1 MSNNAVSRNAL
12 LLFMRGS
19 QPIRRILMKNGF
31 IALAIWISSG
41 LALADYPEKSIRL
54 VVPFATGGTS
64 EIVARSVASSL
75 STSMGQSVYVDNKPG
90 GAGNIAMEE
99 VKRANP
105 DGYTLMLGHVGT
117 LAVNPALFGKKL
129 PYDPNKD
136 FMPVT
141 LVAKVPNVI
150 AVSEKSPYKTLAD
163 LVTDA
168 KKNPAKINYG
178 SAGNGSAGHLAM
190 EYFSSEVGIDLVHV
204 PYKGSGPMLTDLIGG
219 QIQATFNGLPSLMG
233 QIKGGTL
240 RPLAVGSAERSKVL
254 PNVPTLS
261 ESGYKGFETSQWYGI
276 IVPAGTPQPI
286 IDRLQREIAKSL
298 KSKEDSKRM
307 LEDGAVLVGDT
318 PAQFTAFI
326 KLEQNRW
333 NKVIEKA
340 KITID

>member
-1 MSNNAVSRNAL
+1 
-12 LLFMRGS
+12 
-19 QPIRRILMKNGF
+19 
-31 IALAIWISSG
+31 
-41 LALADYPEKSIRL
+41 
-54 VVPFATGGTS
+54 
-64 EIVARSVASSL
+64 
-75 STSMGQSVYVDNKPG
+75 VYVDNKPG

-105 DGYTLMLGHVGT
+105 DGYTLILGHVGT

-136 FMPVT
+136 FAPVT
-141 LVAKVPNVI
+141 LIAKVPNVI
-150 AVSEKSPYKTLAD
+150 AVSEKSPYKTLND
-163 LVTDA
+163 LVVDA
-168 KKNPAKINYG
+168 KKNPGKINYG

-190 EYFSSEVGIDLVHV
+190 EYFSSEAGIDLVHV

-240 RPLAVGSAERSKVL
+240 RPLAIGSAERSKVL

-276 IVPAGTPQPI
+276 MVPAGTPQAI
-286 IDRLQREIAKSL
+286 IDKLQKDIAKSL
-298 KSKEDSKRM
+298 KSKEDSKKM

-318 PAQFTAFI
+318 PAQFSAFI
-326 KLEQNRW
+326 KSEQGRW
-333 NKVIEKA
+333 SKVVEKA
-340 KITID
+340 GITVD

>member
-1 MSNNAVSRNAL
+1 MKHFIVALVILVSSNITFAA
-12 LLFMRGS
+12 
-19 QPIRRILMKNGF
+19 
-31 IALAIWISSG
+31 
-41 LALADYPEKSIRL
+41 YPEKSIRL

-64 EIVARSVASSL
+64 EIIARSVAASL
-75 STSMGQSVYVDNKPG
+75 TNSLGQSVYVDNKPG

-99 VKRANP
+99 IKRANP

-136 FMPVT
+136 FAPVT

-168 KKNPAKINYG
+168 KKNPGKINYG

-190 EYFSSEVGIDLVHV
+190 EYFSSEAGIDLVHV

-233 QIKGGTL
+233 QIKGGAL
-240 RPLAVGSAERSKVL
+240 RPLAVGSADRSKVV

-261 ESGYKGFETSQWYGI
+261 ELGYKGFETSQWYGI

-286 IDRLQREIAKSL
+286 IDRLQKEIAKAL
-298 KSKEDSKRM
+298 QSKEESKRM
-307 LEDGAVLVGDT
+307 LDDGAVLIGDT
-318 PAQFTAFI
+318 PAQFSAFI
-326 KLEQNRW
+326 KTEQNRW
-333 NKVIEKA
+333 AKVIEKA

>member
-1 MSNNAVSRNAL
+1 
-12 LLFMRGS
+12 
-19 QPIRRILMKNGF
+19 MKNGF

-190 EYFSSEVGIDLVHV
+190 EYFSSEAGIDLVHV

-233 QIKGGTL
+233 QIKGGVL

-318 PAQFTAFI
+318 PAQFTTFI

-333 NKVIEKA
+333 TKVIEKA

>member
-1 MSNNAVSRNAL
+1 VKHFIVALVILVSSNITFAA
-12 LLFMRGS
+12 
-19 QPIRRILMKNGF
+19 
-31 IALAIWISSG
+31 
-41 LALADYPEKSIRL
+41 YPEKSIRL

-64 EIVARSVASSL
+64 EIIARSVAASL
-75 STSMGQSVYVDNKPG
+75 TNSLGQSVYVDNKPG

-99 VKRANP
+99 IKRANP

-136 FMPVT
+136 FAPVT

-168 KKNPAKINYG
+168 KKNPGKINYG

-190 EYFSSEVGIDLVHV
+190 EYFSSESGIDLVHV

-233 QIKGGTL
+233 QIKGGAL
-240 RPLAVGSAERSKVL
+240 RPLAVGSADRSKVV

-261 ESGYKGFETSQWYGI
+261 ELGYKGFETSQWYGI

-286 IDRLQREIAKSL
+286 IDRLQKEIAKAL
-298 KSKEDSKRM
+298 QSKEESKRM
-307 LEDGAVLVGDT
+307 LDDGAILIGDT
-318 PAQFTAFI
+318 PAQFSAFI
-326 KLEQNRW
+326 KTEQNRW
-333 NKVIEKA
+333 AKVIEKA

>member
-1 MSNNAVSRNAL
+1 M
-12 LLFMRGS
+12 
-19 QPIRRILMKNGF
+19 
-31 IALAIWISSG
+31 ISSG
-41 LALADYPEKSIRL
+41 AALAEYPEKSIRL

-64 EIVARSVASSL
+64 EIVARSIASGL
-75 STSMGQSVYVDNKPG
+75 STSLGQSVYVDNKPG

-136 FMPVT
+136 FAPVT

-150 AVSEKSPYKTLAD
+150 AVSEKSPNKTLAD
-163 LVTDA
+163 FVADA
-168 KKNPAKINYG
+168 KKNPGKINYG

-190 EYFSSEVGIDLVHV
+190 EYFSSEAGIDLVHV

-240 RPLAVGSAERSKVL
+240 RPLAVGSADRSRVL

-286 IDRLQREIAKSL
+286 IDKLQREIAKTL
-298 KSKEDSKRM
+298 KSNEDSKRM
-307 LEDGAVLVGDT
+307 LEDGAILIGDT
-318 PAQFTAFI
+318 PAQFSAFI
-326 KLEQNRW
+326 KAEQIRW
-333 NKVIEKA
+333 AKVIEKA

>member
-1 MSNNAVSRNAL
+1 VKHFIVALVILVSSNITFAA
-12 LLFMRGS
+12 
-19 QPIRRILMKNGF
+19 
-31 IALAIWISSG
+31 
-41 LALADYPEKSIRL
+41 YPEKSIRL

-64 EIVARSVASSL
+64 EIIARSVAASL
-75 STSMGQSVYVDNKPG
+75 TNSLGQSVYVDNKPG

-99 VKRANP
+99 IKRANP

-136 FMPVT
+136 FAPVT

-168 KKNPAKINYG
+168 KKNPGKINYG

-190 EYFSSEVGIDLVHV
+190 EYFSSEAGIDLVHV

-233 QIKGGTL
+233 QIKGGAL
-240 RPLAVGSAERSKVL
+240 RPLAVGSADRSKVV

-261 ESGYKGFETSQWYGI
+261 ELGYKGFETSQWYGI

-286 IDRLQREIAKSL
+286 IDRLQKEIAKAL
-298 KSKEDSKRM
+298 QSKEESKRM
-307 LEDGAVLVGDT
+307 LDDGAILIGDT
-318 PAQFTAFI
+318 PAQFSAFI
-326 KLEQNRW
+326 KTEQNRW
-333 NKVIEKA
+333 AKVIEKA

>member
-1 MSNNAVSRNAL
+1 
-12 LLFMRGS
+12 
-19 QPIRRILMKNGF
+19 
-31 IALAIWISSG
+31 
-41 LALADYPEKSIRL
+41 
-54 VVPFATGGTS
+54 
-64 EIVARSVASSL
+64 
-75 STSMGQSVYVDNKPG
+75 MGQSVYVDNKPG

-99 VKRANP
+99 FKRANP

-163 LVTDA
+163 LIADA
-168 KKNPAKINYG
+168 KKNPGKINYG

-190 EYFSSEVGIDLVHV
+190 EYFSSEAGIDLVHV

-240 RPLAVGSAERSKVL
+240 RPLATGSAERSKVL

-276 IVPAGTPQPI
+276 IVPAGTPQPV
-286 IDRLQREIAKSL
+286 IDRLQREIAKAL
-298 KSKEDSKRM
+298 KSKEASKRM
-307 LEDGAVLVGDT
+307 LEDGAILIGDT
-318 PAQFTAFI
+318 PAQFGAFI
-326 KLEQNRW
+326 KSEQNRW
-333 NKVIEKA
+333 ARVIEKA

>member
-1 MSNNAVSRNAL
+1 MLKYLVTL
-12 LLFMRGS
+12 
-19 QPIRRILMKNGF
+19 
-31 IALAIWISSG
+31 LAIIASQIS
-41 LALADYPEKSIRL
+41 LAAYPDRSIRL

-64 EIVARSVASSL
+64 EIVARSVANSL
-75 STSMGQSVYVDNKPG
+75 STSLGQSVYVDNKPG

-99 VKRANP
+99 MKRAKP

-129 PYDPNKD
+129 PYDPNAD
-136 FMPVT
+136 FAPVT

-150 AVSEKSPYKTLAD
+150 AVSEKSSYKTLAD
-163 LVTDA
+163 LVADA
-168 KKNPAKINYG
+168 KKNPGKINYG

-190 EYFSSEVGIDLVHV
+190 EYFSAEAGIDLVHV

-219 QIQATFNGLPSLMG
+219 QIQATFNGLPSLIG
-233 QIKGGTL
+233 QIKGGAL

-254 PNVPTLS
+254 PNVPTIS

-286 IDRLQREIAKSL
+286 IDKLQKEIAKGL

-318 PAQFTAFI
+318 PAQFGAFI
-326 KLEQNRW
+326 KAEQNRW
-333 NKVIEKA
+333 AKVVEKA
-340 KITID
+340 KITVD

>member
-1 MSNNAVSRNAL
+1 MRNFLIAFAV
-12 LLFMRGS
+12 M
-19 QPIRRILMKNGF
+19 
-31 IALAIWISSG
+31 ISSAA
-41 LALADYPEKSIRL
+41 ALADYPEKSIRL

-64 EIVARSVASSL
+64 EIVARSIANGL
-75 STSMGQSVYVDNKPG
+75 STSLGQSVYVDNKPG

-136 FMPVT
+136 FAPVT

-163 LVTDA
+163 LVADA
-168 KKNPAKINYG
+168 KKNPGKINYG

-190 EYFSSEVGIDLVHV
+190 EYFSSEAGIDLVHV

-240 RPLAVGSAERSKVL
+240 RPLAVGSADRSRVL

-286 IDRLQREIAKSL
+286 IDKLQREIAKTL
-298 KSKEDSKRM
+298 KSKEDSKKM
-307 LEDGAVLVGDT
+307 LEDGAILVGDT
-318 PAQFTAFI
+318 PAQFSAFI
-326 KLEQNRW
+326 KAEQIRW
-333 NKVIEKA
+333 AKVIEKA

>member
-1 MSNNAVSRNAL
+1 MKHFILTLVILVSSNITFAA
-12 LLFMRGS
+12 
-19 QPIRRILMKNGF
+19 
-31 IALAIWISSG
+31 
-41 LALADYPEKSIRL
+41 YPEKSIRL

-64 EIVARSVASSL
+64 EIIARSVAASL
-75 STSMGQSVYVDNKPG
+75 TNSLGQSVYVDNKPG

-99 VKRANP
+99 IKRANP

-136 FMPVT
+136 FAPVT

-168 KKNPAKINYG
+168 KKNPGKINYG

-190 EYFSSEVGIDLVHV
+190 EYFSSEAGIDLVHV

-233 QIKGGTL
+233 QIKGGAL
-240 RPLAVGSAERSKVL
+240 RPLAVGSADRSKVV

-261 ESGYKGFETSQWYGI
+261 ELGYKGFETSQWYGI

-286 IDRLQREIAKSL
+286 IDRLQKEIAKAL
-298 KSKEDSKRM
+298 QSKEESKRM
-307 LEDGAVLVGDT
+307 LDDGAVLIGDT
-318 PAQFTAFI
+318 PAQFSAFI
-326 KLEQNRW
+326 KTEQNRW
-333 NKVIEKA
+333 AKVIEKA

>member
-1 MSNNAVSRNAL
+1 VKHFIVALVILVSSNITFAA
-12 LLFMRGS
+12 
-19 QPIRRILMKNGF
+19 
-31 IALAIWISSG
+31 
-41 LALADYPEKSIRL
+41 YPEKSIRL

-64 EIVARSVASSL
+64 EIIARSVAASL
-75 STSMGQSVYVDNKPG
+75 TNSLGQSVYVDNKPG

-99 VKRANP
+99 IKRANP

-136 FMPVT
+136 FAPVT

-168 KKNPAKINYG
+168 KKNPGKINYG

-190 EYFSSEVGIDLVHV
+190 EYFSSEAGIDLVHV

-233 QIKGGTL
+233 QIKGGAL
-240 RPLAVGSAERSKVL
+240 RPLAVGSADRSKVV

-261 ESGYKGFETSQWYGI
+261 ELGYKGFETSQWYGI

-286 IDRLQREIAKSL
+286 IDRLQKEIAKAL
-298 KSKEDSKRM
+298 QSKEESKRM
-307 LEDGAVLVGDT
+307 LDDGAVLIGDT
-318 PAQFTAFI
+318 PAQFSAFI
-326 KLEQNRW
+326 KTEQNRW
-333 NKVIEKA
+333 AKVIEKA

>member
-1 MSNNAVSRNAL
+1 MNRLKQFAT
-12 LLFMRGS
+12 
-19 QPIRRILMKNGF
+19 I
-31 IALAIWISSG
+31 LAIAFTS
-41 LALADYPEKSIRL
+41 LAFADYPGRSIRL

-64 EIVARSVASSL
+64 EIVARSVANSL
-75 STSMGQSVYVDNKPG
+75 STSLGQSVYVDNKPG

-105 DGYTLMLGHVGT
+105 DGYTLILGHVGT

-136 FMPVT
+136 FAPVT

-150 AVSEKSPYKTLAD
+150 AVSEKSKYKTLAD
-163 LVTDA
+163 LVADA
-168 KKNPAKINYG
+168 KKNPGKINYG

-190 EYFSSEVGIDLVHV
+190 EYFSSEAGIDLVHV

-233 QIKGGTL
+233 QIKGNAL

-254 PNVPTLS
+254 PNVPTLA

-276 IVPAGTPQPI
+276 LVPAGTPQPI
-286 IDRLQREIAKSL
+286 IDRLQKEIAKSL
-298 KSKEDSKRM
+298 KSKEDSKKM

-318 PAQFTAFI
+318 PAQFGTFI
-326 KLEQNRW
+326 KSEQVRW
-333 NKVIEKA
+333 AKVVEKA
-340 KITID
+340 KITVD

>member
-1 MSNNAVSRNAL
+1 MKKMYK
-12 LLFMRGS
+12 LF
-19 QPIRRILMKNGF
+19 LCV
-31 IALAIWISSG
+31 LTVISSSMVS
-41 LALADYPEKSIRL
+41 AAYPERSIRL

-64 EIVARSVASSL
+64 EIVARSVASMLTTSL
-75 STSMGQSVYVDNKPG
+75 GQSVYVDNKPG

-99 VKRANP
+99 AKRASP

-136 FMPVT
+136 FAPVT

-150 AVSEKSPYKTLAD
+150 AVSEKSQYKTLGD
-163 LVTDA
+163 LVADA
-168 KKNPAKINYG
+168 KKNPGKINYG

-190 EYFSSEVGIDLVHV
+190 EYFCSEAGIDLVHV

-233 QIKGGTL
+233 QIKGNAL
-240 RPLAVGSAERSKVL
+240 RPLAVGSLDRSKVL
-254 PNVPTLS
+254 PSVPTIA

-286 IDRLQREIAKSL
+286 IDKLAQEIAKGL
-298 KSKEDSKRM
+298 KSKEDSKKM

-318 PAQFTAFI
+318 PAQFASFI
-326 KLEQNRW
+326 KSEQRRW
-333 NKVIEKA
+333 AKVVERA
-340 KITID
+340 KITVD

>member
-1 MSNNAVSRNAL
+1 VKHFILTLLILVSSNITFAA
-12 LLFMRGS
+12 
-19 QPIRRILMKNGF
+19 
-31 IALAIWISSG
+31 
-41 LALADYPEKSIRL
+41 YPEKSIRL

-64 EIVARSVASSL
+64 EIIARSVAASL
-75 STSMGQSVYVDNKPG
+75 TNSLGQSVYVDNKPG

-99 VKRANP
+99 IKRANH

-136 FMPVT
+136 FAPVT

-168 KKNPAKINYG
+168 KKNPGKINYG

-190 EYFSSEVGIDLVHV
+190 EYFSSEAGIDLVHV

-233 QIKGGTL
+233 QIKGGAL
-240 RPLAVGSAERSKVL
+240 RPLAVGSADRSKVV

-261 ESGYKGFETSQWYGI
+261 ELGYKGFETSQWYGI

-286 IDRLQREIAKSL
+286 IDRLQKEIAKAL
-298 KSKEDSKRM
+298 QSKEESKRM
-307 LEDGAVLVGDT
+307 LDDGAVLIGDT
-318 PAQFTAFI
+318 PAQFSAFI
-326 KLEQNRW
+326 KTEQNRW
-333 NKVIEKA
+333 AKVIEKE

>member
-1 MSNNAVSRNAL
+1 MKIFLIAFAV
-12 LLFMRGS
+12 M
-19 QPIRRILMKNGF
+19 
-31 IALAIWISSG
+31 ISSG
-41 LALADYPEKSIRL
+41 AVLAEYPEKSIRL

-64 EIVARSVASSL
+64 EIVARSIASGL
-75 STSMGQSVYVDNKPG
+75 STSLGQSVYVDNKPG

-136 FMPVT
+136 FAPVT

-150 AVSEKSPYKTLAD
+150 AVSEKSPNKTLAD
-163 LVTDA
+163 FVADA
-168 KKNPAKINYG
+168 KKNPGKINYG

-190 EYFSSEVGIDLVHV
+190 EYFSSEAGIDLVHV

-240 RPLAVGSAERSKVL
+240 RPLAVGSADRSRVL

-286 IDRLQREIAKSL
+286 IDKLQREIAKSL
-298 KSKEDSKRM
+298 KSKEDSKKM
-307 LEDGAVLVGDT
+307 LEDGAILVGDT
-318 PAQFTAFI
+318 PTQFSAFI
-326 KLEQNRW
+326 KAEQIRW
-333 NKVIEKA
+333 AKVIEKA

>member
-1 MSNNAVSRNAL
+1 MKKIIWAIGL
-12 LLFMRGS
+12 MLFAGHAS
-19 QPIRRILMKNGF
+19 
-31 IALAIWISSG
+31 AA
-41 LALADYPEKSIRL
+41 YPDRSIRL

-64 EIVARSVASSL
+64 EIIARSVASSL
-75 STSMGQSVYVDNKPG
+75 STSLGQSVYVDNKPG

-136 FMPVT
+136 FAPVT

-150 AVSEKSPYKTLAD
+150 AVSEKSPYKTLGD
-163 LVTDA
+163 LVIDA
-168 KKNPAKINYG
+168 KKNPGKINYG

-190 EYFSSEVGIDLVHV
+190 EYFSSEAGIDLVHV

-254 PNVPTLS
+254 PNVPTIS

-286 IDRLQREIAKSL
+286 IDRLQKDIAKGL

-318 PAQFTAFI
+318 PAQFGAFI
-326 KLEQNRW
+326 KSEQGRW
-333 NKVIEKA
+333 AKVVEKA
-340 KITID
+340 KITVD

>member
-1 MSNNAVSRNAL
+1 MLKLFISFVAL
-12 LLFMRGS
+12 
-19 QPIRRILMKNGF
+19 IC
-31 IALAIWISSG
+31 SS
-41 LALADYPEKSIRL
+41 LALAEYPEKSIRL

-75 STSMGQSVYVDNKPG
+75 STSLGQSVYVDNKPG

-105 DGYTLMLGHVGT
+105 DGYTLILGHVGT

-136 FMPVT
+136 FAPIT

-150 AVSEKSPYKTLAD
+150 AVSEKSNYKTLSD
-163 LVTDA
+163 LVIDA
-168 KKNPAKINYG
+168 KKNPGKINYG

-190 EYFSSEVGIDLVHV
+190 EYFSSDAGIDLVHV

-254 PNVPTLS
+254 PNVPTIA

-276 IVPAGTPQPI
+276 IAPAGTPQPV
-286 IDRLQREIAKSL
+286 IDKLQREIAKSL
-298 KSKEDSKRM
+298 KTKEGSQKM

-318 PAQFTAFI
+318 PTQFAAFI
-326 KLEQNRW
+326 KAEQTRW
-333 NKVIEKA
+333 AKVVEKA
-340 KITID
+340 KIQVD

>member
-1 MSNNAVSRNAL
+1 MKHFIVALVILVSSNVTFAA
-12 LLFMRGS
+12 
-19 QPIRRILMKNGF
+19 
-31 IALAIWISSG
+31 
-41 LALADYPEKSIRL
+41 YPEKSIRL

-64 EIVARSVASSL
+64 EIIARSVAASL
-75 STSMGQSVYVDNKPG
+75 TNSLGQSVYVDNKPG

-99 VKRANP
+99 IKRANP

-136 FMPVT
+136 FAPVT
-141 LVAKVPNVI
+141 LVVKVPNVI

-168 KKNPAKINYG
+168 KKNPGKINYG

-190 EYFSSEVGIDLVHV
+190 EYFSSEAGIDLVHV

-233 QIKGGTL
+233 QIKGGAL
-240 RPLAVGSAERSKVL
+240 RPLAVGSADRSKVV

-261 ESGYKGFETSQWYGI
+261 ELGYKGFETSQWYGI

-286 IDRLQREIAKSL
+286 IDRLQKEIAKAL
-298 KSKEDSKRM
+298 QSKEESKRM
-307 LEDGAVLVGDT
+307 LDDGAVLIGDT
-318 PAQFTAFI
+318 PAQFSAFI
-326 KLEQNRW
+326 KTEQNRW
-333 NKVIEKA
+333 AKVIEKA

>member
-1 MSNNAVSRNAL
+1 MKHFIVALVILVSSNITFAA
-12 LLFMRGS
+12 
-19 QPIRRILMKNGF
+19 
-31 IALAIWISSG
+31 
-41 LALADYPEKSIRL
+41 YPEKSIRL

-64 EIVARSVASSL
+64 EIIARSVAASL
-75 STSMGQSVYVDNKPG
+75 TNSLGQSVYVDNKPG

-99 VKRANP
+99 IKRANP

-136 FMPVT
+136 FAPVT

-168 KKNPAKINYG
+168 KKNPGKINYG

-233 QIKGGTL
+233 QIKGGAL
-240 RPLAVGSAERSKVL
+240 RPLAVGSADRSKVV

-261 ESGYKGFETSQWYGI
+261 ELGYKGFETSQWYGI

-286 IDRLQREIAKSL
+286 IDRLQKEIAKAL
-298 KSKEDSKRM
+298 QSKEESKRM
-307 LEDGAVLVGDT
+307 LDDGAVLIGDT
-318 PAQFTAFI
+318 PAQFSAFI
-326 KLEQNRW
+326 KTEQNRW
-333 NKVIEKA
+333 AKVIEKA

>member
-1 MSNNAVSRNAL
+1 
-12 LLFMRGS
+12 
-19 QPIRRILMKNGF
+19 MKKY
-31 IALAIWISSG
+31 
-41 LALADYPEKSIRL
+41 LALFLVTFMQYGYAAYPEKSIRL

-64 EIVARSVASSL
+64 EIVARSVAIGL
-75 STSMGQSVYVDNKPG
+75 TNALGQSVYVENKPG

-136 FMPVT
+136 FAPIT

-150 AVSEKSPYKTLAD
+150 AVSEKSAYKTIGEFVA
-163 LVTDA
+163 DA
-168 KKNPAKINYG
+168 KKNPGKINYG

-190 EYFSSEVGIDLVHV
+190 EYFSSEAGIDLVHV

-233 QIKGGTL
+233 QIKGSTL
-240 RPLAVGSAERSKVL
+240 RPLAIGSAERSKIL
-254 PNVPTLS
+254 PKVPTLA

-276 IVPAGTPQPI
+276 IAPAGTPRPI
-286 IDRLQREIAKSL
+286 IDKLQKEIVKIL
-298 KSKEDSKRM
+298 QSKEDSNRM
-307 LEDGAVLVGDT
+307 IEDGAILIGNT
-318 PAQFTAFI
+318 PEQFSSFSYA
-326 KLEQNRW
+326 EQIRW
-333 NKVIEKA
+333 GKVVQQA